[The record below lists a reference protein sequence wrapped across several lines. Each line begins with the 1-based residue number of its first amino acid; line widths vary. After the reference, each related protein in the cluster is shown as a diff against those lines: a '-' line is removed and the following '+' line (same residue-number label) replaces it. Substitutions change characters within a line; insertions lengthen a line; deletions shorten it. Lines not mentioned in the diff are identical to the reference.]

1 MMVTRSSSLFEIPL
15 TEEEAQIIDELIPI
29 KTFRKGTILLKEG
42 QVARESY
49 FNLKG
54 LVRLFYL
61 IDGEERTIHF
71 FDEGQ
76 PIASLSSYLN
86 KTPANHYLECVE
98 DTTLTILSYDHEQ
111 NLIKRVPVFESV
123 CRVSIEQEFGKNQQ
137 MLADYMIKSPEKRYL
152 ELQENQPELLNR
164 VPQYILASYLGV
176 KPESLSRIRKRLA
189 TKS

>member
-1 MMVTRSSSLFEIPL
+1 MVTRSSSLFEIPL
-15 TEEEAQIIDELIPI
+15 TVEEAQIIDLLIPI
-29 KTFRKGTILLKEG
+29 KTFKKGTILLKEG

-54 LVRLFYL
+54 LVRLYYL
-61 IDGEERTIHF
+61 IEGEERTIHF
-71 FDEGQ
+71 FEEGQ

-86 KTPANHYLECVE
+86 KTPAKHYLECVE
-98 DTTLTILSYDHEQ
+98 DTTLTILSYDNEQ
-111 NLIKRVPVFESV
+111 ELIQRVPAFESV

-164 VPQYILASYLGV
+164 VPQYLLASYLGV

-189 TKS
+189 TKA